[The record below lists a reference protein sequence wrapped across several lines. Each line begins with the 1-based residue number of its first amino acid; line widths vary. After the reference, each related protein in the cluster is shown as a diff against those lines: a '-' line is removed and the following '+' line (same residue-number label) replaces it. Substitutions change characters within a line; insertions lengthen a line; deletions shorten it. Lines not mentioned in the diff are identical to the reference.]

1 MVKKIFS
8 VLIFLF
14 LGVNITFG
22 SGGSME
28 ASIVKCN
35 RCTCPESS
43 LKGYK
48 DYIDRLQVERAIIYN
63 ALNLSDEQIQIYEQ
77 MMSES
82 VPCFEQ
88 DYNKLV
94 KECHKLN
101 AMQTAKAGECD
112 ILRQK
117 RVVQK
122 LKNSL
127 EKSFDKST
135 KPFRKCLTMQQRA
148 KYGMIKKLAHDD
160 VKKASHKKDYYKAN
174 PQMRPFGNEICH

>member
-1 MVKKIFS
+1 MVKKIFFA
-8 VLIFLF
+8 VVF
-14 LGVNITFG
+14 LGLSINL
-22 SGGSME
+22 SL
-28 ASIVKCN
+28 ASDSIQEGFVKCN
-35 RCTCPESS
+35 RYTCSES
-43 LKGYK
+43 LKSYK
-48 DYIDRLQVERAIIYN
+48 EYIDWLQAERAIVYN